1 MHDKWKIL
9 FLASNPKDLER
20 KQFDSQLREVKEA
33 IRGARYRDR
42 LPLEHHMSVR
52 KRDVYRTLL
61 EEMPRIIHFCGNGEK
76 GKGFILEDENGKA
89 QSVAPHALA
98 KLINEC
104 AKTVEVIIINASFS
118 GAHARVL
125 KAHIPHIIAMPDKV
139 TDGVA
144 KAFAGAFY
152 DALGVG
158 RSVKAS
164 FDAAVAYLG
173 VIYAQLEHPPQYFQG
188 RLPQQPT
195 VIPPAV
201 RPSAPSV
208 SLPVGMVPYK
218 KINREDQLDK
228 MGELLGLPCHQPKVA
243 LIHGAEADQPD
254 ILIEHFVHKYFK
266 GQCVWVYDRKDPG
279 RLSMETISKNLTDY
293 ELLKRN
299 ISKYFGYEVG
309 VFQTGEELLD
319 ARSHQKTLIL
329 PLKIEGWGKGTEAL
343 LKQFITDFW
352 GKNIPADR
360 EVYIFINVCYPT
372 KEERSFFGL
381 GRGGHGKIFRSL
393 EKFWTEFQGHSRL
406 VPKLETITKDKVAS
420 FFANDAW
427 FTRVVEDELNNEYP
441 EELTMYQVV
450 RLYNRNKAS

>member
-76 GKGFILEDENGKA
+76 GKGFILEDEYGKA

-104 AKTVEVIIINASFS
+104 AKTVEVIIINASIS

-125 KAHIPHIIAMPDKV
+125 NAHIPHIIAMPDKV

-266 GQCVWVYDRKDPG
+266 GQCVWGYDRIDPG
-279 RLSMETISKNLTDY
+279 RLSMESISKNLTDY